1 MPDFDPWELFEVVE
15 VNAKKKKRSMC
26 KLCRERWWDIGP
38 AFILLHFG
46 FDPQREVQKKYGKCA
61 KINDPANSVW
71 REKCAVYHANAMQK
85 KDAKKAAKVQG
96 GFTQQSAEDAAFRQS
111 GVDVESARSAGLL
124 PPVNS
129 SLVRAFANHKTAPK
143 VTIAPEG
150 GPSTPQVGPSTL
162 VQASPMVSTVSLG
175 VKKQLD
181 EKWAAAFYEC
191 GIPFEVAASSEAFR
205 EAVEDTARLVR
216 MPDDRFALVLTGLGA
231 GKVGARRLHEPKPEE
246 TCWRSPRR
254 CGLARAS
261 QPRRCAAAAREA
273 GKDRHARI

>member
-1 MPDFDPWELFEVVE
+1 M
-15 VNAKKKKRSMC
+15 
-26 KLCRERWWDIGP
+26 
-38 AFILLHFG
+38 
-46 FDPQREVQKKYGKCA
+46 
-61 KINDPANSVW
+61 
-71 REKCAVYHANAMQK
+71 YHANAMQK

-191 GIPFEVAASSEAFR
+191 GIPFEVASSEAFR

-216 MPDDRFALVLTGLGA
+216 MPDDRLALILTGLGA
-231 GKVGARRLHEPKPEE
+231 GKVGARRLHEPTPQE
-246 TCWRSPRR
+246 TRWRSSRR
-254 CGLARAS
+254 CRLARAR
-261 QPRRCAAAAREA
+261 QPQRCAAR
-273 GKDRHARI
+273 